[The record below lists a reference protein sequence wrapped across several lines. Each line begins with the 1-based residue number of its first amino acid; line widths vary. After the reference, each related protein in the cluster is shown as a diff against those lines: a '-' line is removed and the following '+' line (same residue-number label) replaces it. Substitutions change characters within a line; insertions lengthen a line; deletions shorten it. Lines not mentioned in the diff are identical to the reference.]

1 MAKRRPS
8 QSRAPTPTPT
18 PPVST
23 GEDNLTAAVL
33 RLLAWAQTRTQ
44 TLIVLAAVF
53 VVLVL
58 GTIYWFQSRSAQLD
72 AAAGELEEI
81 QQSIAFDDLPTVE
94 ASIQGFLDR
103 HGGTSYE
110 VEARLLLA
118 RAHLLGGSDPTP
130 AIDVLEAVAPD
141 LGTPLQVDATFVLAA
156 AFEQAGRW
164 GEASD
169 VYQEIIAGVDLE
181 FQEIDAM
188 EGLARSWLASGDT
201 ASAVEAYRD
210 VLNLIDADDPERA
223 RFEMRVAELTA
234 RGD

>member
-8 QSRAPTPTPT
+8 QSRAPV
-18 PPVST
+18 PPATT
-23 GEDNLTAAVL
+23 GEDALTAAVL

-44 TLIVLAAVF
+44 TLLVSVVVF
-53 VVLVL
+53 VVLVV
-58 GTIYWFQSRSAQLD
+58 GTIYWVQSRSAQLD
-72 AAAGELEEI
+72 AAAGELEDI
-81 QQSIAFDDLPTVE
+81 QQAIAFEDLPTVE

-118 RAHLLGGSDPTP
+118 RAHLLGESDPTA
-130 AIDVLEAVAPD
+130 AITVLEPIAPD
-141 LGTPLQVDATFVLAA
+141 LGSPLQVDATFVLAA
-156 AFEQAGRW
+156 AFEQAERW

-169 VYQEIIAGVDLE
+169 VYRELIAGVDFE

-188 EGLARSWLASGDT
+188 EGLARSQLASGDS
-201 ASAVEAYRD
+201 ASAVQVYQDLLE
-210 VLNLIDADDPERA
+210 LIEPEDPDRA

-234 RGD
+234 QDG